1 MSTAYG
7 YKVENEDDGYIT
19 KLEAFNK
26 TLGDSM
32 SPTSS
37 IINVFPIRECHPLCS
52 GSMVAW

>member
-37 IINVFPIRECHPLCS
+37 IINVFPIRE
-52 GSMVAW
+52 